1 MGLLL
6 RNWHLKL
13 SAVLLATVLYTGIV
27 FSGAFDIDDIEV
39 RIEQVNQPPN
49 SYVLNG
55 DLGFVQV
62 RYQAAQE
69 LLGTVVAEAAFVAR
83 VDLSTYDM
91 DDAPAPQVLDVEVRS
106 LNEDIEVISFEPAT
120 VRIEIDQRDQRMVP
134 VEVDVGAVPDGLEVD
149 PPETSESEVQ
159 VRGPASIVA
168 QVDRVAA
175 LVTLDAS
182 GIDFDRPVTV
192 VPVDIEGQPIGVG
205 LIEVDPQTISVR
217 IDVQAVEETRTVPV
231 RPVIDG
237 TPAPGFALTALSY
250 DPQFV
255 TLRGVPAV
263 LADIE
268 EVVTEPLSIADASAS
283 TEFEAELVLPDDVV
297 IVDGEDVVTVAVT
310 IGPSVSSRTF
320 NVGVSCQNAGANAC
334 LPAIDQVAL
343 TLSGPGEALTS
354 LTAADLTPILDAG
367 GLAPGTYSLTPVIA
381 GLPEGAELIGISP
394 AAIDVTIVAPATPEP
409 EPEPTPEP

>member
-27 FSGAFDIDDIEV
+27 FSGAFDVDDIEV
-39 RIEQVNQPPN
+39 RIGQVNQPAN
-49 SYVLNG
+49 SYVLTG
-55 DLGFVQV
+55 DLGLVTV

-83 VDLSTYDM
+83 VDLSAYDM

-106 LNEDIEVISFEPAT
+106 LNEDIEVISFEPET

-134 VEVDVGAVPDGLEVD
+134 VEVDVGTVPEGLEVD
-149 PPETSESEVQ
+149 RPETSENEVQ

-168 QVDRVAA
+168 QVDRVVA

-231 RPVIDG
+231 RPDITG
-237 TPAPGFALTALSY
+237 TPAPGFALEALSV
-250 DPQFV
+250 DPPLV
-255 TLRGVPAV
+255 TLRGLPAV
-263 LADIE
+263 LADIA
-268 EVVTEPLSIADASAS
+268 EVVTEPLSIADASADES
-283 TEFEAELVLPDDVV
+283 FDAELVLPDGVV
-297 IVDGEDVVTVAVT
+297 IVDGEGVVTVAVT

-334 LPAIDQVAL
+334 LPAIDQVSL
-343 TLSGPGEALTS
+343 TLSGPGEALAS
-354 LTAADLTPILDAG
+354 LSAADLTPILDAG
-367 GLAPGTYSLTPVIA
+367 GLAPGTYSLTPSIA

-409 EPEPTPEP
+409 EPTPEP